1 MTKDQLHAQLVA
13 VVTKGIARGPS
24 AGRDVD
30 PTEVLDRMIA
40 SDAAPEWDAVKVG
53 REQLAV
59 VIGHYR
65 TL

>member
-1 MTKDQLHAQLVA
+1 MTKQQLHAQLVA

-24 AGRDVD
+24 AGRDVC
-30 PTEVLDRMIA
+30 PVKVLDSLIA
-40 SDAAPEWDAVKVG
+40 SDDAPEWDAVKVG

-59 VIGHYR
+59 VIRHYR